1 MTVRQ
6 LLASIDS
13 KELSEW
19 LAFFQVE
26 NEAPKDSPE
35 DLSAK
40 IKGGF
45 LMKKRRSYLTS
56 RPIFQSCGMRRQP
69 TTKCARE

>member
-19 LAFFQVE
+19 WAFSQVE
-26 NEAPKDSPE
+26 NEAPGNSSE
-35 DLSAK
+35 DLEAN
-40 IKGGF
+40 IKGAF
-45 LMKKRRSYLTS
+45 LLKGKS
-56 RPIFQSCGMRRQP
+56 
-69 TTKCARE
+69 K

>member
-26 NEAPKDSPE
+26 NETPKDSPE

-45 LMKKRRSYLTS
+45 LMNKRRK
-56 RPIFQSCGMRRQP
+56 II
-69 TTKCARE
+69 

>member
-19 LAFFQVE
+19 WTFIQVE
-26 NEAPKDSPE
+26 NEAPKESPE
-35 DLSAK
+35 DLEAK
-40 IKGGF
+40 IKGAF
-45 LMKKRRSYLTS
+45 LMAKVK
-56 RPIFQSCGMRRQP
+56 
-69 TTKCARE
+69 

>member
-19 LAFFQVE
+19 WVFLQVE
-26 NEAPKDSPE
+26 NEAPEDSPD

-40 IKGGF
+40 IKGAF
-45 LMKKRRSYLTS
+45 LLKGKN
-56 RPIFQSCGMRRQP
+56 
-69 TTKCARE
+69 K